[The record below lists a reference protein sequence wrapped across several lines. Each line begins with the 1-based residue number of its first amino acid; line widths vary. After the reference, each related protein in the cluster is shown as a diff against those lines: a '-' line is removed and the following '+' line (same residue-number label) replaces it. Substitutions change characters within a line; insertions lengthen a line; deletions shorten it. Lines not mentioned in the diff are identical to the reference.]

1 MESYKSE
8 THNIECAINTVYDK
22 LSHLEVFQ
30 NMINANRDKLPQEA
44 LENLDKVRIEGDA
57 IAINSPMGDVR
68 LVVDREKCIEPNK
81 IVYTAEQTPIEFN
94 MAIELQPVDE
104 GNTQLVAAMELDLPF
119 FLKGMIGSQLEM
131 AAEKFGEMLSMV
143 PYDKV

>member
-8 THNIECAINTVYDK
+8 PHNIECGISTVYEK
-22 LSHLEVFQ
+22 LSHLDVFQ
-30 NMINANRDKLPQEA
+30 NMIDTNRDKLPPEA

-57 IAINSPMGDVR
+57 IVINSPMGDVR
-68 LVVDREKCIEPNK
+68 LVVDHEKCVDPNR

-94 MAIELQPVDE
+94 MAIDLQPVDD

-119 FLKGMIGSQLEM
+119 FLKGMVGSQLGM
-131 AAEKFGEMLSMV
+131 AAEKFGEMLSMI
-143 PYDKV
+143 PYNRL